1 MDSAEH
7 LEAWLQWCT
16 HCCKALMGRQE
27 LWAVPNGLAALGRS
41 TQIYLKGGG
50 QGTLGK
56 IAT

>member
-1 MDSAEH
+1 
-7 LEAWLQWCT
+7 
-16 HCCKALMGRQE
+16 MGRQE

>member
-1 MDSAEH
+1 MDTEH
-7 LEAWLQWCT
+7 RRRDFSGCDAAAA
-16 HCCKALMGRQE
+16 KALMGCQE
-27 LWAVPNGLAALGRS
+27 LWAIPNGLAALGRS